1 MKSIMKSLM
10 NNPMK
15 DPNPQTYDLCV
26 IGGGIQGAGV
36 AQAAALSGLSVAL
49 IEKSDWGAGT
59 SSKSSKLIHGGLR
72 YLQTLQIGLVYE
84 SLRERRILLDIAEDI
99 VKPNWFYLPV
109 YKTDRFKAWQVRI
122 GLILYRLLAGRNNL
136 AGFKQ
141 LPREQWHELEG
152 LNTSDLECVF
162 IYQDAQTDD
171 KILTQRVVASAK
183 QHGATLLC
191 PAKFLTAEEN
201 DNGYLVSLAIG
212 DEISSLQCRTL
223 VNAAGPWVN
232 RIAETIEPKPPTIDV
247 DLVKGTHLEFKQK
260 LSEKC
265 FYIEAK
271 QDHRAIFVL
280 PLKGGTLLGTT
291 EQLFEGNPDGV
302 APSEEETSYLLEVI
316 HSHFPHFNHQPSESW
331 AGLRVLPA
339 SGNNPFKR
347 SREVQFA
354 ETNNYLAIYGG
365 KLTGYR
371 ATAENVLKKILKS
384 MLLEA
389 NQAEASEQTG
399 ASKKK
404 DFYRMGDTSKVKI

>member
-1 MKSIMKSLM
+1 MTGARM
-10 NNPMK
+10 NKPDS
-15 DPNPQTYDLCV
+15 DPAPKTYDLCV

-36 AQAAALSGLSVAL
+36 AQAAAISGLSVAL

-84 SLRERRILLDIAEDI
+84 SLRERRILMDIADDI

-109 YKTDRFKAWQVRI
+109 YKTDRFAAWQVRL
-122 GLILYRLLAGRNNL
+122 GLILYRILAGRKNL

-141 LPREQWHELEG
+141 LPREQWHQLEG
-152 LNTSDLECVF
+152 LNISGLESVF
-162 IYQDAQTDD
+162 VYQDAQTDD
-171 KILTQRVVASAK
+171 QALTRRVVASAE

-191 PAKFLTAEEN
+191 PAKFLTAEKN
-201 DNGYLVSLAIG
+201 DNGYLVSFAIE
-212 DEISSLQCRTL
+212 DKISSLKCRTL

-232 RIAETIEPKPPTIDV
+232 RIAETIEPRPPTIDV
-247 DLVKGTHLEFKQK
+247 DLVKGTHLEFTQQ
-260 LSEKC
+260 LSKKC

-280 PLKGGTLLGTT
+280 PFKGGTLLGTT
-291 EQLFEGNPDGV
+291 EQLFDGNPDGV
-302 APSEEETSYLLEVI
+302 APSEEETAYLLEII
-316 HSHFPHFNHQPSESW
+316 HSHFPHFNHQPSTSW

-339 SGNNPFKR
+339 SGTNPFQR

-354 ETNNYLAIYGG
+354 ETKNYLAIYGG

-371 ATAENVLKKILKS
+371 ATAENALKKILKS
-384 MLLEA
+384 MLLES
-389 NQAEASEQTG
+389 NQTEKSEPTG

-404 DFYRMGDTSKVKI
+404 DLYRIGDTSKVKI

>member
-1 MKSIMKSLM
+1 ME
-10 NNPMK
+10 NPVL
-15 DPNPQTYDLCV
+15 QTYDLCV

-84 SLRERRILLDIAEDI
+84 SLRERRILLEIAEDI

-109 YKTDRFKAWQVRI
+109 YKTDRFKAWQVRL

-141 LPREQWHELEG
+141 LPPEEWHQLEG
-152 LNTSDLECVF
+152 LNISGLDCVF
-162 IYQDAQTDD
+162 MYQDAQTDD
-171 KILTQRVVASAK
+171 QVLTRRVVASAE

-201 DNGYLVSLAIG
+201 DNGYLVSFAIG
-212 DEISSLQCRTL
+212 DEISSLKCRTL
-223 VNAAGPWVN
+223 VNAGGPWVN
-232 RIAETIEPKPPTIDV
+232 RIAETIEPRPPTIDV
-247 DLVKGTHLEFKQK
+247 DLIKGTHLEFTQQ

-280 PLKGGTLLGTT
+280 PFKGGTLLGTT
-291 EQLFEGNPDGV
+291 EQVFEGNPDGV
-302 APSEEETSYLLEVI
+302 APSEEETRYLLEVI

-339 SGNNPFKR
+339 SGKNPFKR

-371 ATAENVLKKILKS
+371 ATAEQALKKILKS

-389 NQAEASEQTG
+389 NQAAPSEQPNS
-399 ASKKK
+399 SKKK
-404 DFYRMGDTSKVKI
+404 DLYRIGDTSKVKI

>member
-1 MKSIMKSLM
+1 MPNKISKGLTNHME
-10 NNPMK
+10 NPT
-15 DPNPQTYDLCV
+15 PQTYDLCV

-49 IEKSDWGAGT
+49 MEKSDWGAGT

-109 YKTDRFKAWQVRI
+109 YKTDLFKAWQVRI

-152 LNTSDLECVF
+152 LNTSDLDSVF

-171 KILTQRVVASAK
+171 KILTQRVVASAE

-191 PAKFLTAEEN
+191 PAKFLSAEEN
-201 DNGYLVSLAIG
+201 DNGYLISFAI
-212 DEISSLQCRTL
+212 DDQISSLQCRTL
-223 VNAAGPWVN
+223 VNAAGPWIN

-247 DLVKGTHLEFKQK
+247 DLIKGTHLEFTQK

-280 PLKGGTLLGTT
+280 PFKGGTLLGTT

-302 APSEEETSYLLEVI
+302 EPSEEETAYLLEII

-339 SGNNPFKR
+339 SGNNPFQR

-371 ATAENVLKKILKS
+371 ATAENALKKILKS

-389 NQAEASEQTG
+389 NQAEPSAQIG
-399 ASKKK
+399 ATKKR
-404 DFYRMGDTSKVKI
+404 DFYKIGDTSKVKI

>member
-1 MKSIMKSLM
+1 MAADFDIFI
-10 NNPMK
+10 
-15 DPNPQTYDLCV
+15 
-26 IGGGIQGAGV
+26 IGGGINGCGIARDAAGR
-36 AQAAALSGLSVAL
+36 GLRVGLAEMGDLASA
-49 IEKSDWGAGT
+49 T
-59 SSKSSKLIHGGLR
+59 SSASTKLFHGGLR

-109 YKTDRFKAWQVRI
+109 YKTDLFKAWQVRI

-152 LNTSDLECVF
+152 LNTSDLDSVF

-171 KILTQRVVASAK
+171 KILTQRVVASAE
-183 QHGATLLC
+183 QHSATLLC
-191 PAKFLTAEEN
+191 PAKFLSAEEN
-201 DNGYLVSLAIG
+201 DNGYLISFAI
-212 DEISSLQCRTL
+212 DDQISSLQCRTL
-223 VNAAGPWVN
+223 VNAAGPWIN

-247 DLVKGTHLEFKQK
+247 DLIKGTHLEFTQK

-271 QDHRAIFVL
+271 QDHRAIFML
-280 PLKGGTLLGTT
+280 PFKGGTLLGTT

-302 APSEEETSYLLEVI
+302 EPSEEETAYLLEII

-339 SGNNPFKR
+339 SGNNPFQR

-371 ATAENVLKKILKS
+371 ATAENALKKILKS

-389 NQAEASEQTG
+389 NQAEPSAQIG
-399 ASKKK
+399 ATKKR
-404 DFYRMGDTSKVKI
+404 DFYKIGDTSKVKI

>member
-1 MKSIMKSLM
+1 ME
-10 NNPMK
+10 NPVL
-15 DPNPQTYDLCV
+15 QTYDLCV

-36 AQAAALSGLSVAL
+36 AQAAALSGLSVAV

-84 SLRERRILLDIAEDI
+84 SLRERRILLEIAEDI

-109 YKTDRFKAWQVRI
+109 YKTDRFKAWQVRL

-141 LPREQWHELEG
+141 LPPEDWHQLEG
-152 LNTSDLECVF
+152 LNISGLDCVF
-162 IYQDAQTDD
+162 MYQDAQTDD
-171 KILTQRVVASAK
+171 QVLTRRVVASAE

-201 DNGYLVSLAIG
+201 DNGYLVSFAIG
-212 DEISSLQCRTL
+212 DEISSLKCRTL
-223 VNAAGPWVN
+223 VNAGGPWVN
-232 RIAETIEPKPPTIDV
+232 RIAETIEPRPPTIDV
-247 DLVKGTHLEFKQK
+247 DLIKGTHLEFTQQ

-280 PLKGGTLLGTT
+280 PFKGGTLLGTT
-291 EQLFEGNPDGV
+291 EQVFEGNPDGV
-302 APSEEETSYLLEVI
+302 AASEEETRYLLEVI
-316 HSHFPHFNHQPSESW
+316 HSHFPHFNHQPSTSW

-339 SGNNPFKR
+339 SGKNPFKR

-354 ETNNYLAIYGG
+354 ETSNYLAIYGG

-371 ATAENVLKKILKS
+371 ATAEQALKKILKS

-389 NQAEASEQTG
+389 NQAGQSEQKDS
-399 ASKKK
+399 SKKK
-404 DFYRMGDTSKVKI
+404 DLYRIGDTSKVKI

>member
-1 MKSIMKSLM
+1 ME
-10 NNPMK
+10 NPVL
-15 DPNPQTYDLCV
+15 QTYDLCV

-36 AQAAALSGLSVAL
+36 AQAAALSGLSVAV

-84 SLRERRILLDIAEDI
+84 SLRERRILLEIAEDI

-109 YKTDRFKAWQVRI
+109 YKTDRFKAWQVRL

-141 LPREQWHELEG
+141 LPPEDWHQLEG
-152 LNTSDLECVF
+152 LNISGLDCVF
-162 IYQDAQTDD
+162 MYQDAQTDD
-171 KILTQRVVASAK
+171 QVLTRRVVASAE

-201 DNGYLVSLAIG
+201 DNGYLVSFAIG
-212 DEISSLQCRTL
+212 DEISSLKCRTL
-223 VNAAGPWVN
+223 VNAGGPWVN
-232 RIAETIEPKPPTIDV
+232 RIAETIEPRPPIIDV
-247 DLVKGTHLEFKQK
+247 DLIKGTHLEFTQQ

-280 PLKGGTLLGTT
+280 PFKGGTLLGTT
-291 EQLFEGNPDGV
+291 EQVFEGNPDGV
-302 APSEEETSYLLEVI
+302 AASEEETRYLLEVI
-316 HSHFPHFNHQPSESW
+316 HSHFPHFNHQPSTSW

-339 SGNNPFKR
+339 SGKNPFKR

-371 ATAENVLKKILKS
+371 ATAERALKKILKS

-389 NQAEASEQTG
+389 NQAGQSEQKG
-399 ASKKK
+399 SSKKK
-404 DFYRMGDTSKVKI
+404 DLYRIGDTSKVKI

>member
-1 MKSIMKSLM
+1 ME
-10 NNPMK
+10 NPVL
-15 DPNPQTYDLCV
+15 QTYDLCV

-36 AQAAALSGLSVAL
+36 AQAAALSGLSVAV

-84 SLRERRILLDIAEDI
+84 SLRERRILLEIAEDI

-109 YKTDRFKAWQVRI
+109 YKTDRFKAWQVRL

-141 LPREQWHELEG
+141 LPPEEWHQLEG
-152 LNTSDLECVF
+152 LNISGLDCVF
-162 IYQDAQTDD
+162 MYQDAQTDD
-171 KILTQRVVASAK
+171 QVLTRRVVASAE

-201 DNGYLVSLAIG
+201 DNGYLVSFAIG
-212 DEISSLQCRTL
+212 DEISSLKCRTL
-223 VNAAGPWVN
+223 VNAGGPWVN
-232 RIAETIEPKPPTIDV
+232 RIAETIEPRPPTIDV
-247 DLVKGTHLEFKQK
+247 DLIKGTHLEFTQQ

-280 PLKGGTLLGTT
+280 PFKGGTLLGTT
-291 EQLFEGNPDGV
+291 EQVFEGNPDGV
-302 APSEEETSYLLEVI
+302 AASEEETRYLLEVI
-316 HSHFPHFNHQPSESW
+316 HSHFPHFNHQPSTSW

-339 SGNNPFKR
+339 SGKNPFKR

-354 ETNNYLAIYGG
+354 ETSNYLAIYGG

-371 ATAENVLKKILKS
+371 ATAEQALKKILKS

-389 NQAEASEQTG
+389 NQAGQSEQKDS
-399 ASKKK
+399 SKKK
-404 DFYRMGDTSKVKI
+404 DLYRIGDTSKVKI

>member
-1 MKSIMKSLM
+1 MD
-10 NNPMK
+10 NNMEIPTS
-15 DPNPQTYDLCV
+15 PTYDLCV

-49 IEKSDWGAGT
+49 IEKTDWGAGT

-109 YKTDRFKAWQVRI
+109 YKRDRFKVWQVRI

-141 LPREQWHELEG
+141 LPRSKWHELEG

-171 KILTQRVVASAK
+171 KILTQRVVASAE

-191 PAKFLTAEEN
+191 PATFLTAQEN
-201 DNGYLVSLAIG
+201 DSGYLVSLATG
-212 DEISSLQCRTL
+212 DKISSLQCRTL
-223 VNAAGPWVN
+223 VNAGGPWVN
-232 RIAETIEPKPPTIDV
+232 QIAESIEPKPPTIDV
-247 DLVKGTHLEFKQK
+247 DLIKGTHLEFTQQ

-271 QDHRAIFVL
+271 EDHRAIFVL
-280 PLKGGTLLGTT
+280 PFKGGTLLGTT

-302 APSEEETSYLLEVI
+302 APSEEETRYLLEVI
-316 HSHFPHFNHQPSESW
+316 RNHFPHFKHQPSQSW

-371 ATAENVLKKILKS
+371 ATAENVLKKILRT

-389 NQAEASEQTG
+389 NQAKASEQID

-404 DFYRMGDTSKVKI
+404 DFYRVGDTSKVKI

>member
-1 MKSIMKSLM
+1 MKNDMEIPRSQI
-10 NNPMK
+10 
-15 DPNPQTYDLCV
+15 YDLCV

-49 IEKSDWGAGT
+49 VEKTDWAAGT

-109 YKTDRFKAWQVRI
+109 YKGNRFKAWQVRI

-141 LPREQWHELEG
+141 LPREQWHKLEG
-152 LNTSDLECVF
+152 LNTCDLDSVF

-183 QHGATLLC
+183 KYGATLLC

-201 DNGYLVSLAIG
+201 DNGYLVSLTIG
-212 DEISSLQCRTL
+212 DEISNLQCRTL
-223 VNAAGPWVN
+223 VNAGGPWVN
-232 RIAETIEPKPPTIDV
+232 QIAESIEPKPPTIAV
-247 DLVKGTHLEFKQK
+247 DLVKGTHLEFTQQ

-271 QDHRAIFVL
+271 EDHRAIFVL
-280 PLKGGTLLGTT
+280 PFKGGTLLGTT

-302 APSEEETSYLLEVI
+302 APSEEETRYLLEI
-316 HSHFPHFNHQPSESW
+316 IRSHFPHFNHQPSESW

-339 SGNNPFKR
+339 SGNNPFTR

-371 ATAENVLKKILKS
+371 ATAKNALKKILKS

-389 NQAEASEQTG
+389 NQTEALEQIG

>member
-1 MKSIMKSLM
+1 ME
-10 NNPMK
+10 NPT
-15 DPNPQTYDLCV
+15 PQTYDLCV

-49 IEKSDWGAGT
+49 MEKSDWGAGT

-109 YKTDRFKAWQVRI
+109 YKTDLFKAWQVRI

-152 LNTSDLECVF
+152 LNTSDLESVF

-171 KILTQRVVASAK
+171 KILTQRVVASAE
-183 QHGATLLC
+183 QHGATLLS
-191 PAKFLTAEEN
+191 PAKFLSAEKN
-201 DNGYLVSLAIG
+201 DNGYLVSFAI
-212 DEISSLQCRTL
+212 DDQISSLQCRTL
-223 VNAAGPWVN
+223 VNAAGPWIN

-247 DLVKGTHLEFKQK
+247 DLIKGTHLEFTQK

-271 QDHRAIFVL
+271 QDHRAIFML
-280 PLKGGTLLGTT
+280 PFKGGTLLGTT
-291 EQLFEGNPDGV
+291 EQLFEGDPDGV
-302 APSEEETSYLLEVI
+302 EPSEEETAYLLEII
-316 HSHFPHFNHQPSESW
+316 HSHFPHFNNQPSESW

-339 SGNNPFKR
+339 SGNNPFQR

-371 ATAENVLKKILKS
+371 ATAENALKKILKS
-384 MLLEA
+384 MLL
-389 NQAEASEQTG
+389 G
-399 ASKKK
+399 
-404 DFYRMGDTSKVKI
+404 

>member
-1 MKSIMKSLM
+1 ME
-10 NNPMK
+10 NPV
-15 DPNPQTYDLCV
+15 PQTYDLCV

-84 SLRERRILLDIAEDI
+84 SLRERRILLEIAEDI

-109 YKTDRFKAWQVRI
+109 YKTDRFKAWQVRL

-141 LPREQWHELEG
+141 LPPEDWHQLEG
-152 LNTSDLECVF
+152 LNISGLDCVF
-162 IYQDAQTDD
+162 MYQDAQTDD
-171 KILTQRVVASAK
+171 QVLTRRVVASAE

-201 DNGYLVSLAIG
+201 DNGYLVSFAIG
-212 DEISSLQCRTL
+212 DEISSLKCRTL
-223 VNAAGPWVN
+223 VNAGGPWVN
-232 RIAETIEPKPPTIDV
+232 RIAETIEPRPPTIDV
-247 DLVKGTHLEFKQK
+247 DLIKGTHLEFTQQ

-280 PLKGGTLLGTT
+280 PFKGGTLLGTT
-291 EQLFEGNPDGV
+291 EQVFEGNPDGV
-302 APSEEETSYLLEVI
+302 AASEEETRYLLEVI
-316 HSHFPHFNHQPSESW
+316 HSHFPHFNHQPSTSW

-339 SGNNPFKR
+339 SGKNPFKR

-354 ETNNYLAIYGG
+354 ETSNYLAIYGG

-371 ATAENVLKKILKS
+371 ATAEQALKKILKS

-389 NQAEASEQTG
+389 NQAGQSEQKDS
-399 ASKKK
+399 SKKK
-404 DFYRMGDTSKVKI
+404 DLYRIGDTSKVKI

>member
-1 MKSIMKSLM
+1 MKSLM
-10 NNPMK
+10 NNPTK

-109 YKTDRFKAWQVRI
+109 YKTDRFKTWQVRL

-141 LPREQWHELEG
+141 LPPEEWHQLEG
-152 LNTSDLECVF
+152 LNVSDLKCVF
-162 IYQDAQTDD
+162 MYQDAQTDD
-171 KILTQRVVASAK
+171 QVLTRRVVASAE

-201 DNGYLVSLAIG
+201 DNGYLVSFAIG

-223 VNAAGPWVN
+223 VNAAGPWIN
-232 RIAETIEPKPPTIDV
+232 RIAETIEPRPPTIDV
-247 DLVKGTHLEFKQK
+247 DLIKGTHLEFTQQ

-280 PLKGGTLLGTT
+280 PFKGGTLLGTT

-302 APSEEETSYLLEVI
+302 APSEEETRYLLEVI

-371 ATAENVLKKILKS
+371 ATAENALRKILKS

-389 NQAEASEQTG
+389 NQTEASEQTG

-404 DFYRMGDTSKVKI
+404 GSYRMGDTSKVKI

>member
-1 MKSIMKSLM
+1 M
-10 NNPMK
+10 NNDMDNPI
-15 DPNPQTYDLCV
+15 PQTYDLCV

-36 AQAAALSGLSVAL
+36 AQAAAISGLSVAL

-59 SSKSSKLIHGGLR
+59 SSKSSKLIHGCLR

-152 LNTSDLECVF
+152 LNTSDLDSVF

-171 KILTQRVVASAK
+171 KILTQRVVASAE

-191 PAKFLTAEEN
+191 PAKFLSAEEN
-201 DNGYLVSLAIG
+201 DNGYLVSFAI
-212 DEISSLQCRTL
+212 DDQISSLQCRTL
-223 VNAAGPWVN
+223 VNAAGPWIN

-247 DLVKGTHLEFKQK
+247 DLIKGTHLEFTQQ

-280 PLKGGTLLGTT
+280 PFKGGTLLGTT

-302 APSEEETSYLLEVI
+302 EPSEEETAYLLEII
-316 HSHFPHFNHQPSESW
+316 HSHFPNFNHQPSESW

-339 SGNNPFKR
+339 SGNNPFQR

-354 ETNNYLAIYGG
+354 ETKNYLAIYGG

-371 ATAENVLKKILKS
+371 ATAENALKKILKS
-384 MLLEA
+384 ILLEA
-389 NQAEASEQTG
+389 NQAEPSAQIG
-399 ASKKK
+399 ATKKR
-404 DFYRMGDTSKVKI
+404 DFYKIGDTSKVKI

>member
-1 MKSIMKSLM
+1 ME
-10 NNPMK
+10 NPVL
-15 DPNPQTYDLCV
+15 QTYDLCV

-84 SLRERRILLDIAEDI
+84 SLRERRILLEIAEDI

-109 YKTDRFKAWQVRI
+109 YKTDRFKAWQVRL

-141 LPREQWHELEG
+141 LPPEDWHQLEG
-152 LNTSDLECVF
+152 LNISGLDCVF
-162 IYQDAQTDD
+162 MYQDAQTDD
-171 KILTQRVVASAK
+171 QVLTRRVVASAE

-191 PAKFLTAEEN
+191 PAKFLNAEEN
-201 DNGYLVSLAIG
+201 DNGYLVSFAIG
-212 DEISSLQCRTL
+212 DEISSLKCRTL
-223 VNAAGPWVN
+223 VNAGGPWVN
-232 RIAETIEPKPPTIDV
+232 RIAETIAPKPPTIDV
-247 DLVKGTHLEFKQK
+247 DLVKGTHLEFTQQ

-280 PLKGGTLLGTT
+280 PFKGGTLLGTT
-291 EQLFEGNPDGV
+291 EQVFEGNPDGV
-302 APSEEETSYLLEVI
+302 VPSKEEIDYLLEII
-316 HSHFPHFNHQPSESW
+316 HSHFPQFNHQPSESW

-339 SGNNPFKR
+339 SGKNPFKR

-354 ETNNYLAIYGG
+354 ETNHYLAIYGG

-371 ATAENVLKKILKS
+371 ATAKNAVKKILKS

-389 NQAEASEQTG
+389 NQAAPSEQPN
-399 ASKKK
+399 SSEKK
-404 DFYRMGDTSKVKI
+404 DLYRIGDTSKVKI

>member
-1 MKSIMKSLM
+1 M
-10 NNPMK
+10 NNDMDNPI
-15 DPNPQTYDLCV
+15 PQTYELCV

-36 AQAAALSGLSVAL
+36 AQAAAISGLSVAL

-109 YKTDRFKAWQVRI
+109 YKTDLFKAWQVRI

-152 LNTSDLECVF
+152 LNTSDLDSVF

-171 KILTQRVVASAK
+171 KILTQRVVASAE

-191 PAKFLTAEEN
+191 PAKFLSAEEN
-201 DNGYLVSLAIG
+201 DNGYLISFAI
-212 DEISSLQCRTL
+212 DDQISSLQCRTL
-223 VNAAGPWVN
+223 VNAAGPWIN

-247 DLVKGTHLEFKQK
+247 DLIKGTHLEFTQK

-271 QDHRAIFVL
+271 QDHRAIFML
-280 PLKGGTLLGTT
+280 PFKGGTLLGTT
-291 EQLFEGNPDGV
+291 EQLFEGDPDGV
-302 APSEEETSYLLEVI
+302 EPSEEETAYLLEII

-339 SGNNPFKR
+339 SGNNPFQR

-371 ATAENVLKKILKS
+371 ATAENALKKILKS

-389 NQAEASEQTG
+389 NQAEPSAQIG
-399 ASKKK
+399 ATKKR
-404 DFYRMGDTSKVKI
+404 DFYKIGDTSTVKI

>member
-1 MKSIMKSLM
+1 ME
-10 NNPMK
+10 NPT
-15 DPNPQTYDLCV
+15 PQTYDLCV

-49 IEKSDWGAGT
+49 MEKSDWGAGT

-109 YKTDRFKAWQVRI
+109 YKTDLFKAWQVRI

-152 LNTSDLECVF
+152 LNTSDLESVF

-171 KILTQRVVASAK
+171 KILTQRVVASAE
-183 QHGATLLC
+183 QHGATLLS
-191 PAKFLTAEEN
+191 PAKFLSAEEN
-201 DNGYLVSLAIG
+201 DNGYLVSFAI
-212 DEISSLQCRTL
+212 DDQISSLQCRTL
-223 VNAAGPWVN
+223 VNAAGPWIN

-247 DLVKGTHLEFKQK
+247 DLIKGTHLEFTQK

-271 QDHRAIFVL
+271 QDHRAIFML
-280 PLKGGTLLGTT
+280 PFKGGTLLGTT
-291 EQLFEGNPDGV
+291 EQLYEGNPDGV
-302 APSEEETSYLLEVI
+302 APSEEEISYLLEII
-316 HSHFPHFNHQPSESW
+316 HSHFPHFNHKPSESW

-339 SGNNPFKR
+339 SGNNPFQR

-371 ATAENVLKKILKS
+371 ATAENALKKILKS

-389 NQAEASEQTG
+389 NQAEPSAQIG
-399 ASKKK
+399 ATKKR
-404 DFYRMGDTSKVKI
+404 DFYKIGDTSTVKI